1 MRQIIGPGPVRK
13 RKKEKGK
20 KRTKNVV
27 IPGQGARPGDELGID
42 VGM

>member
-1 MRQIIGPGPVRK
+1 MSQIIGPAPVV
-13 RKKEKGK
+13 KEERKGK

-27 IPGQGARPGDELGID
+27 IPGQGARPGDEPGID